1 MTDKLKG
8 LRDGGPVEITMK
20 AATPEQQATLDAL
33 LNGTGSGKPSGI
45 LERLPPV
52 PAPAEKPQTHPLLD
66 SIRVAVLA
74 AKAKRQG
81 IRHLTLCPRDWKV
94 CLPYLTPG
102 TAPGSAM
109 IGPLLVKHGP
119 NAKASMLWVA
129 ARDGQ
134 LGNMLAVPLSPWFAE

>member
-1 MTDKLKG
+1 MTEAEAKLLLEG
-8 LRDGGPVEITMK
+8 DGV
-20 AATPEQQATLDAL
+20 
-33 LNGTGSGKPSGI
+33 GKPIGFLGQI
-45 LERLPPV
+45 PPV
-52 PAPAEKPQTHPLLD
+52 PAPAENPQTHPLLD

-134 LGNMLAVPLSPWFAE
+134 LGNMLAVPLSPWFEE